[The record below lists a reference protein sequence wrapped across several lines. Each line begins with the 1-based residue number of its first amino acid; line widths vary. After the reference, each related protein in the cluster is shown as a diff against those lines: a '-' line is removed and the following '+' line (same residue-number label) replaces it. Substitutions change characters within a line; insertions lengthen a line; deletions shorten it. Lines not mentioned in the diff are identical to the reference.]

1 MTKARAS
8 QSNRGKLP
16 LPVPGFSR
24 HAFGGVCGGQS
35 LPGDMACS
43 RRTGVRLSYARGA
56 G

>member
-16 LPVPGFSR
+16 LTVPGSSR
-24 HAFGGVCGGQS
+24 HACGGVCRVQS
-35 LPGDMACS
+35 LPGGMPCS
-43 RRTGVRLSYARGA
+43 RRTGVRLSYARCA